1 MNSKNN
7 IRKWTASSKSFEVIS
22 KALDQKRNNIVRKM
36 VQMKLE
42 WIYMTTSPPPLPYKF
57 SFFSC
62 PGELNLVIYYVC
74 EHDEL

>member
-22 KALDQKRNNIVRKM
+22 KALDQERNNIVRKM

-42 WIYMTTSPPPLPYKF
+42 WIYMTTSPPA
-57 SFFSC
+57 
-62 PGELNLVIYYVC
+62 I
-74 EHDEL
+74 